1 VHETHRTPH
10 RAIVVCG
17 VLVAIVCTSM
27 APLGFLNAFG
37 YAGTLAS
44 FGFVVVYLALCLA
57 APIDLRKNGEMR
69 GRHVLLGIFG
79 ALLMSFVLF
88 GSVYP
93 EPEYPFNRL
102 PYVFL
107 AYLLVGAVWFGVLK
121 FKSPQ
126 TLVSIQH
133 DMES

>member
-1 VHETHRTPH
+1 
-10 RAIVVCG
+10 
-17 VLVAIVCTSM
+17 L

-57 APIDLRKNGEMR
+57 APIDLRKSGELR
-69 GRHVLLGIFG
+69 ARQVLLGILG
-79 ALLMSFVLF
+79 ALLMSFVIF

-93 EPEYPFNRL
+93 EPEYPFNLL

-107 AYLLVGAVWFGVLK
+107 AYLLVGAAWFGMLK
-121 FKSPQ
+121 FRSPQ